1 MDSFDLAFQRLAD
14 LTNYERKKPD
24 APYRFD
30 LAGMEGLLLR
40 LGSPEKGLGTVVQI
54 GGSKGKGTVASLL
67 AGLYH
72 ATGSSTGLYASPH
85 VRDLTERIQYCGR
98 PVPREQLLV
107 HVQRVGEHLQEGQTW
122 FEAWTAVAVLLFEQR
137 RPDLCIF
144 EVGLGG
150 RLDSTTA
157 LPRQACCL
165 TRVELEHTQVLGET
179 IAEIA
184 AEKSA
189 ILREG
194 MTCITG
200 FSGVA
205 LEVLLHQA
213 EELRVPIRVLGRDFA
228 FEPLERTAE
237 GFRVRFGFQGRESR
251 IMDVPLFA
259 EVQVESLTLACA
271 LLQEL
276 DEHRLDKILGAGFAP
291 TFRESLPPA
300 RFQVL
305 QSDPPVIVDGAHT
318 DESLG
323 LLARDL
329 QAAFPGRRFRM
340 VLGMASG
347 KHYRCGLGRLAPLV
361 DRAWVAPIVGKPSQS
376 PVELQAFLREKG
388 VSCELSAGIGEA
400 VRTARQE
407 QEDDAGASEVPVA
420 AGTEESGLLVTG
432 SLYAAGEALA
442 ILDEK

>member
-1 MDSFDLAFQRLAD
+1 MNFFDQAFQKLAD

-30 LAGMEGLLLR
+30 LAGMEQLLLR
-40 LGSPEKGLGTVVQI
+40 LGSPEKMLGKVVQV
-54 GGSKGKGTVASLL
+54 GGSKGKGTVSSLL

-72 ATGSSTGLYASPH
+72 RTGATSGVYASPH
-85 VRDLTERIQYCGR
+85 VRDLTERIQYCGK
-98 PVPREQLLV
+98 PVSRDELV
-107 HVQRVGEHLQEGQTW
+107 AHVERVGEVLIEGQTW
-122 FEAWTAVAVLLFEQR
+122 FEAWTAVAVLLFAERQ
-137 RPDLCIF
+137 PDVCIF

-184 AEKSA
+184 AEKAA
-189 ILREG
+189 ILRPG
-194 MTCITG
+194 MTCVTG

-205 LEVLLHQA
+205 LDLLVERA
-213 EELRVPIRVLGRDFA
+213 ETLQVPLRVLGRDFV
-228 FEPLERTAE
+228 FELQERTSQ
-237 GFRVRFGFQGRESR
+237 GFRVRFEVAGREGVVR
-251 IMDVPLFA
+251 EVPLYA

-271 LLQEL
+271 LLREL
-276 DEHRLDKILGAGFAP
+276 DMHRFDEIFALGFDP
-291 TFRESLPPA
+291 WVREALPPA

-305 QSDPPVIVDGAHT
+305 RQDPPVVVDGAHT

-329 QAAFPGRRFRM
+329 EAAFPGRRFRM
-340 VLGMASG
+340 VLGMAAG
-347 KHYRCGLGRLAPLV
+347 KQYRCGLGRLAPLV
-361 DRAWVAPIVGKPSQS
+361 DRAWVAPILGKPSQS
-376 PVELQAFLREKG
+376 PTELMTFLREKG
-388 VSCELSAGIGEA
+388 VACELCGGIGEA
-400 VRTARQE
+400 VESAWREREEVDRT
-407 QEDDAGASEVPVA
+407 SEVLA
-420 AGTEESGLLVTG
+420 AASSGRSGLLVTG

-442 ILDEK
+442 ILEGK